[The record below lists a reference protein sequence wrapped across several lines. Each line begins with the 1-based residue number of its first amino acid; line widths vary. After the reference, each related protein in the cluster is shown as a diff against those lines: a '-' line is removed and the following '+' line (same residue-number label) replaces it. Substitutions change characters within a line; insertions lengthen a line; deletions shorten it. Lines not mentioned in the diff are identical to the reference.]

1 MWLAAAKSTNNVIKR
16 SYESSAF
23 VSRKSTAMAFVR
35 STLFNKVNSFIV
47 EANRFCISTGKF
59 HLKNSA
65 PGIHC
70 NNNNNNYSA
79 NRISRSFQN
88 ILFLKHSIFTKF
100 LIFLFVSHVAPSS
113 IFFFFGQMSF
123 FMKNSKFSTE

>member
-113 IFFFFGQMSF
+113 IFFFFWSNVVF
-123 FMKNSKFSTE
+123 YEELKILN